1 MITETT
7 GGAEE
12 QKQSDTILAYKY
24 ALTTRDKIISVEDVK
39 NYCRMTL
46 KDKLKNIN
54 VKRGIM
60 VSDKPKEGFIRTV
73 DINIVIQDYSFYGS
87 KYWNNMQEVLKNNI
101 KSKAI
106 DGVEYRITIQEDA
119 VRLES

>member
-1 MITETT
+1 
-7 GGAEE
+7 
-12 QKQSDTILAYKY
+12 
-24 ALTTRDKIISVEDVK
+24 
-39 NYCRMTL
+39 MTL